1 MNQDEKFGES
11 IGNIRIEENGCVAIH
26 MGSRRSDAF
35 IRGIC
40 EYSLG
45 KHKLRFL
52 ETDMKISTYSWCSN
66 DNTIPLHADSQVSK
80 DFRDMRYQT
89 KFEIELLLDCD
100 NQKII
105 YFNQQTKNKREM
117 NIDVTICP
125 FPWQLLFY
133 PHAVE
138 DCIQLIST
146 SEQV

>member
-52 ETDMKISTYSWCSN
+52 
-66 DNTIPLHADSQVSK
+66 
-80 DFRDMRYQT
+80 
-89 KFEIELLLDCD
+89 
-100 NQKII
+100 
-105 YFNQQTKNKREM
+105 
-117 NIDVTICP
+117 
-125 FPWQLLFY
+125 
-133 PHAVE
+133 
-138 DCIQLIST
+138 
-146 SEQV
+146 